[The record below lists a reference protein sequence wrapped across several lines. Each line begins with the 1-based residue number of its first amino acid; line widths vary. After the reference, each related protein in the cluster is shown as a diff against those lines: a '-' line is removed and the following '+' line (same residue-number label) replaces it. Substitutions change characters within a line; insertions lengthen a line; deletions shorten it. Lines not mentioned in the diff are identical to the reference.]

1 MGAKS
6 QAKELRKSKKIE
18 LDEDLRRQ
26 EIATLKFKMNAQI
39 LELRKE
45 ELKKGQVEIMK
56 PRDEVNNLNDS
67 MDKGAYH
74 EHLRTRPG
82 GVDSNAKLYIAMK
95 PNA

>member
-56 PRDEVNNLNDS
+56 QRDEVNNLNDS
-67 MDKGAYH
+67 MDKGTYH
-74 EHLRTRPG
+74 KHLRW
-82 GVDSNAKLYIAMK
+82 
-95 PNA
+95 